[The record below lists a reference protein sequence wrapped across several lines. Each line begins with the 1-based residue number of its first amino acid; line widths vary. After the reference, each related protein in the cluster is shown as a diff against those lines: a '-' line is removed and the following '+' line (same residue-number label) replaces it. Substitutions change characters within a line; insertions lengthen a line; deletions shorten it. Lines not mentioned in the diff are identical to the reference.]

1 MKKSTITGLFFVTL
15 LVLCTVGTVY
25 YFINTVDNWHLEG
38 FDHFVANLM
47 LYYLIFS
54 LGRTIILLVF
64 AFLEVLFKKNREEIE
79 LYPLVTILVPCYNEE
94 LGIES
99 AILSLLKIDY
109 PNKEILILDDGSQ
122 DKTLEIAKKFERYEN
137 IRVIY
142 KQNSG
147 KALTLNRGIQ
157 EALGDYVLCMDA
169 DSVLSKN
176 VLKKAMSFFNSDP
189 KLGAVAGN
197 VRVGNGKSILASYQ
211 KLEYIIGL
219 NFIKSAQSYL
229 NIVNIVPGPIG
240 VFKKEALQEVGLYH
254 HDTFAEDAD
263 LTVRLLMAG
272 YHINYCPEMTAVT
285 EVPEKLAQLVI
296 QRYRWS
302 RGITQAIF
310 KNLKWLNPLNFNFR
324 NFSIV
329 LYMAIECVFMPL
341 INFCMAMFTIFYSLA
356 NAPMQFLGPFFLG
369 LTILDFTVTLFA
381 VVSEQGLYRLTLM
394 AILNRVTFGFSME
407 ILRFFSFIDELF
419 GIPMKWGQLERKGL
433 E

>member
-1 MKKSTITGLFFVTL
+1 MGTI
-15 LVLCTVGTVY
+15 Y
-25 YFINTVDNWHLEG
+25 YFINAINNWELEG
-38 FDHFVANLM
+38 LDHLVANVM

-54 LGRTIILLVF
+54 LGRTIILLVL
-64 AFLEVLFKKNREEIE
+64 AFLEVLFKKNREDIKT
-79 LYPLVTILVPCYNEE
+79 YPLVTILVPCYNEE

-109 PNKEILILDDGSQ
+109 PNKEILILDDGSR
-122 DKTLEIAKKFERYEN
+122 DRTLEIAKKFERNECV
-137 IRVIY
+137 RVIY

-169 DSVLSKN
+169 DSVLSTN
-176 VLKKAMSFFNSDP
+176 VLKKAISYFESDK
-189 KLGAVAGN
+189 KLGAVAGS
-197 VRVGNGKSILASYQ
+197 VQVGNTKSLLASYQ

-219 NFIKSAQSYL
+219 NFVKAAQSYL

-240 VFKKEALQEVGLYH
+240 VFKRDALLEVGLYH

-263 LTVRLLMAG
+263 LSVRLLMAG
-272 YHINYCPEMTAVT
+272 YHINYCPEMLATT
-285 EVPEKLAQLVI
+285 EVPEKLDQLII

-302 RGITQAIF
+302 RGITQAIL
-310 KNLKWLNPLNFNFR
+310 KNLKWLSPRNFKAR
-324 NFSIV
+324 NFSII
-329 LYMAIECVFMPL
+329 LYMLMECVAMPL
-341 INFCMAMFTIFYSLA
+341 INFCMAMFTIVYSLT

-381 VVSEQGLYRLTLM
+381 VVSENGLYRLTIM

-407 ILRFFSFIDELF
+407 ILRFFSFIDEIF